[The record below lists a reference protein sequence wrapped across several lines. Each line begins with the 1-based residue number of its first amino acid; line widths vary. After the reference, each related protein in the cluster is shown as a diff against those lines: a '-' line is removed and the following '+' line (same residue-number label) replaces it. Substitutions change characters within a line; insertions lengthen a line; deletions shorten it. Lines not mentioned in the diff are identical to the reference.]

1 LSIVHRVMVFWQVQI
16 SKQYTPALY
25 QGSTKCSLSLLFI
38 IIIII
43 IIIIGAAVIN
53 STTQFVNTIP

>member
-1 LSIVHRVMVFWQVQI
+1 MVFWQVQI

-43 IIIIGAAVIN
+43 IIGAAVIN